1 MSAINTRIANEL
13 NVQVAQVTA
22 AVDLLG
28 EGATVPF
35 IARYRKEKTGGLDDT
50 QLRKLEERLDYL
62 RQLDDRRTT
71 VLKSISE
78 QGKLTPELERDIHAA
93 LDKVTLEDLF
103 RIVNTARTEARDN
116 QLENSA
122 RFTSLEQNLAS
133 MRGDL
138 AGLRADQATLAK
150 MIADQSGRID
160 RLAER
165 FDRIE
170 RRLDLSDAPAG

>member
-93 LDKVTLEDLF
+93 LDKVTLEDLYAPF
-103 RIVNTARTEARDN
+103 KQKRRTKAQIARE
-116 QLENSA
+116 
-122 RFTSLEQNLAS
+122 
-133 MRGDL
+133 
-138 AGLRADQATLAK
+138 AGLEPLTDALLNDPTLDPAK
-150 MIADQSGRID
+150 H
-160 RLAER
+160 AEQFLNPKPASPTPR
-165 FDRIE
+165 PH
-170 RRLDLSDAPAG
+170 SMAPVRS